1 MFVKQLPGEKKNLC
15 KFVINFTDIKMHS
28 MQFANNNEMYSI
40 LYHEFCTANGF
51 SQNDFIDLCWTSIPS
66 ALLVAIDKGGQF
78 WHQYWLIC
86 SFTWMSKAEVKPQRR
101 MPEHHWF
108 LSDVSSFFTKL
119 ENSFENWKISSWVFV
134 LVTIVQP
141 QTQLTFQLNP
151 FYCISSISFLS

>member
-1 MFVKQLPGEKKNLC
+1 
-15 KFVINFTDIKMHS
+15 
-28 MQFANNNEMYSI
+28 
-40 LYHEFCTANGF
+40 
-51 SQNDFIDLCWTSIPS
+51 
-66 ALLVAIDKGGQF
+66 
-78 WHQYWLIC
+78 
-86 SFTWMSKAEVKPQRR
+86 MSKAEVKPQRR